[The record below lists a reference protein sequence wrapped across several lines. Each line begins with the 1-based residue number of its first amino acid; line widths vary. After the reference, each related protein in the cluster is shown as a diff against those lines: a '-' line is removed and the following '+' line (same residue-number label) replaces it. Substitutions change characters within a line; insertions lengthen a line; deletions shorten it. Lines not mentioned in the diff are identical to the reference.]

1 MTGASISPEIKSVNI
16 GYFTKTAALGPPSL
30 PQTFT
35 ERLKQK
41 FINETSLSVINT
53 SADLTFQGTI
63 TGYTIT
69 PQAIQSN
76 ETAAKNRLSVT
87 VSVKFVN
94 TKDEKQN
101 FETSFTRF
109 ADFPSSS
116 SLASVEDALIT
127 EINEQLVND
136 IFNKAVIN
144 W

>member
-1 MTGASISPEIKSVNI
+1 MTGASISPEIKTVNI

-30 PQTFT
+30 SQTFT

-41 FINETSLSVINT
+41 FINETSLSVIST
-53 SADLTFQGTI
+53 SSDLTFQGTI

-69 PQAIQSN
+69 PQAIQAN
-76 ETAAKNRLSVT
+76 ETAAKNRLSIT
-87 VSVKFVN
+87 VNVKFVN
-94 TKDEKQN
+94 SKDEKQN

-109 ADFPSSS
+109 ADYPSTN

>member
-1 MTGASISPEIKSVNI
+1 MTGASISPEIKTVNI

-30 PQTFT
+30 SQTFT

-41 FINETSLSVINT
+41 FINETSLSVVST

-69 PQAIQSN
+69 PQAIQAN
-76 ETAAKNRLSVT
+76 ETAAKNRLSIT
-87 VSVKFVN
+87 VNVKFVN
-94 TKDEKQN
+94 SKDEKQN

-109 ADFPSSS
+109 ADYPSTN
-116 SLASVEDALIT
+116 SLASAEDALIT